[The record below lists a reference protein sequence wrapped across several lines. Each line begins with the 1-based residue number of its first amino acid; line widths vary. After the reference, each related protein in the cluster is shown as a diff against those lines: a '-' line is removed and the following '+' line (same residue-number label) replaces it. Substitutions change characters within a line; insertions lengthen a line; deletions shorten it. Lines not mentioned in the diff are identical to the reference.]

1 MKNRGRVIF
10 FFVLIVIIGL
20 AGFRLVERINQNKVE
35 VVSTAQIPEEK
46 GVPIQIAPVQRGE
59 INSFLKITGLVEPK
73 ETVKVTAKIMGQVK
87 EVLVTEGHKVK
98 AGDILIRLDAEPIQL
113 QVAQAQAAYE
123 AALASLEKVKAGPRP
138 EQIKQAEA
146 VMQQAKINRDNAEQ
160 NYQRME
166 KLFSEGA
173 ISAQQH
179 DQAKWQY
186 ETAEAQYQSAKASYE
201 LVKKG
206 ASPEDIKVVEAQ
218 VRQAQA
224 ALKIAETQLDN
235 TIIRAPISGKVTS
248 ISVSPGEMVSAAIP
262 LLVILDTSELYVRAG
277 IAESDIA
284 SVQIGQQAEILID
297 AFPQKKFKGEIV
309 TKGAAIDPT
318 TKSVEIKIKIIEPE
332 VEVPPGVFAR
342 VNILVKNNPE
352 ALIIP
357 VTALTRKGD
366 QLYVFVFNQGKGVV
380 EKRAVVTGVTEGD
393 RAEIL
398 EGVQE
403 GEEIVVKGNLTLED
417 GDQVRVINQEVTP

>member
-1 MKNRGRVIF
+1 
-10 FFVLIVIIGL
+10 
-20 AGFRLVERINQNKVE
+20 
-35 VVSTAQIPEEK
+35 
-46 GVPIQIAPVQRGE
+46 
-59 INSFLKITGLVEPK
+59 
-73 ETVKVTAKIMGQVK
+73 
-87 EVLVTEGHKVK
+87 
-98 AGDILIRLDAEPIQL
+98 
-113 QVAQAQAAYE
+113 
-123 AALASLEKVKAGPRP
+123 
-138 EQIKQAEA
+138 
-146 VMQQAKINRDNAEQ
+146 
-160 NYQRME
+160 
-166 KLFSEGA
+166 
-173 ISAQQH
+173 
-179 DQAKWQY
+179 
-186 ETAEAQYQSAKASYE
+186 
-201 LVKKG
+201 
-206 ASPEDIKVVEAQ
+206 
-218 VRQAQA
+218 
-224 ALKIAETQLDN
+224 
-235 TIIRAPISGKVTS
+235 
-248 ISVSPGEMVSAAIP
+248 
-262 LLVILDTSELYVRAG
+262 
-277 IAESDIA
+277 
-284 SVQIGQQAEILID
+284 LID

>member
-403 GEEIVVKGNLTLED
+403 GEEIVVMGNLTLED
-417 GDQVRVINQEVTP
+417 GDQVRVINREVTP

>member
-380 EKRAVVTGVTEGD
+380 EKRAVVTGVTDGD
-393 RAEIL
+393 RVEIL

-403 GEEIVVKGNLTLED
+403 GEEIVVMGNLTLED
-417 GDQVRVINQEVTP
+417 GDQVRVINREVTP

>member
-20 AGFRLVERINQNKVE
+20 AGFRLVERVNQNKVE
-35 VVSTAQIPEEK
+35 GVSTAQIPEEK

-380 EKRAVVTGVTEGD
+380 EKRAVVTGVTDGD
-393 RAEIL
+393 RVEIL

-403 GEEIVVKGNLTLED
+403 GEEIVVMGNLTLED
-417 GDQVRVINQEVTP
+417 GDQVRVINREVTP

>member
-20 AGFRLVERINQNKVE
+20 AGFRLVERVNQNKVE
-35 VVSTAQIPEEK
+35 GVSTAQIPEEK

-380 EKRAVVTGVTEGD
+380 EKRAVVTGVTDGD
-393 RAEIL
+393 RVEIL

-417 GDQVRVINQEVTP
+417 GDQVRVINREVTP

>member
-380 EKRAVVTGVTEGD
+380 EKRAVVTGVTDGD
-393 RAEIL
+393 RVEIL

>member
-20 AGFRLVERINQNKVE
+20 AGFRLVERVNQNKVE
-35 VVSTAQIPEEK
+35 GVSTAQIPEEK

-403 GEEIVVKGNLTLED
+403 GEEIVVMGNLTLED
-417 GDQVRVINQEVTP
+417 GDQVRVINREVTP